1 MLVVTGNKK
10 EELKED
16 AFQNLIDG
24 HENVILD
31 IGTGDGRFVYKK
43 ALENKTN
50 FYVGMDPA
58 EKQMEIY
65 SKKANRKRLK
75 NCLFIVGSIENIPP
89 ELFSHINKIYINLP
103 WGTLLENIAKGKVD
117 FAEKVHNLLKK
128 DGVLEIIFGY
138 LPELEPS
145 ETKRLDLP
153 DINED
158 KNIDQILSSF
168 KRYFE
173 IEEFRKLNKK
183 DVGNI
188 ETTWAKKLK
197 HGRDRTIYKIIL
209 RKKS

>member
-1 MLVVTGNKK
+1 MLVVIGNKK
-10 EELKED
+10 EELKKD
-16 AFQNLIDG
+16 GFQNLING
-24 HENVILD
+24 YENVVLD

-75 NCLFIVGSIENIPP
+75 NCLFIVGSVNNIPP
-89 ELFSHINKIYINLP
+89 ELFSCINKIYINLP
-103 WGTLLENIAKGKVD
+103 WGTLLENIAKGNVN

-145 ETKRLDLP
+145 ETKRLGLP
-153 DINED
+153 DISEGE
-158 KNIDQILSSF
+158 NINQILSSF
-168 KRYFE
+168 KKLFE
-173 IEEFRKLNKK
+173 IEEMRELSKK
-183 DVGNI
+183 DIGNI

-197 HGRDRTIYKIIL
+197 HGRDRRIYKIIL